1 MSKYDSI
8 EQIILAT
15 AEMVRPP
22 ERLSVDQAAEK
33 YVYVNYPG
41 AYVGYYNNNSTP
53 YLREPMSVLTSRD
66 YTSCVFVGPARAG
79 KTQMFLNWAGYSAV
93 CDPGDMMLV
102 QPSKDSARDFSMRDL
117 DRMIRYSPEVR
128 SRMIQKASADNTFDK
143 QFSSGMLLKLSWPS
157 INELS
162 GKTLGRGWLADYDR
176 MPTSVDG
183 EGTAFDLLKRRTQ
196 TFKRNGMTVVESS
209 PGSPVT
215 NAKWMSSTE
224 SPHEAPPAEG
234 ILALYN
240 RGDRRR
246 WYWPCPHCRTPFEPD
261 FHLLT
266 YPDTRDFGDA
276 AAQAV
281 MACPHCGGVIN
292 HHRDEKNGIPGKNEL
307 NMQGRWLKDRQRW
320 DVERNILLGG
330 VKSDD
335 TASFWLKGVAA
346 AFNTWEKLVLEYLKA
361 NDEYER
367 TGNEEALKVTINTGQ
382 GLPYITKNQDNG
394 RLPEEI
400 KNRARNLGERVV
412 PRGVRFLVACVD
424 VQKNRF
430 EVQVMGFGVG
440 GDIWIIDRFSIRKSE
455 RKDADGDPYPVSPGS
470 YAEDWHLLVDRV
482 LMKTYRL
489 QDDTDRQMRIKMVA
503 CDSGGQEGVTANAY
517 TFYRYLRENNE
528 GNLDQTLFRRFK
540 LIKGSD
546 RRGAPR
552 VQISYP
558 DSQRKDRHADARGE
572 IPVLLLNSD
581 ILKDQL
587 NKMLDR
593 SDPNGGQVNFPNWLP
608 DEFYA
613 ELTVETRN
621 EKGHWENPKKLRNES
636 WDLLAYAIAL
646 SVTSEIA
653 IEKIDWDD
661 PPTWARDW
669 DENDLVFD
677 PNSTTRY
684 TAQQT
689 VAYDLSQLA
698 SELA

>member
-1 MSKYDSI
+1 MAKYSSI
-8 EQIILAT
+8 EQMILAT
-15 AEMVRPP
+15 AAMVQPP
-22 ERLSVDQAAEK
+22 ERLTVDQAAGK

-41 AYVGYYNNNSTP
+41 AYVGYYSNDSTP
-53 YLREPMSVLTSRD
+53 YLVEPQNVLTSRD

-117 DRMIRYSPEVR
+117 DRMIRYSPEIR

-176 MPTSVDG
+176 MPSSVDG
-183 EGTAFDLLKRRTQ
+183 EGSAFDLLKRRTQ

-209 PGSPVT
+209 PGFPVT
-215 NAKWMSSTE
+215 NAKWIAG

-246 WYWPCPHCRTPFEPD
+246 WYWPCPHCHTAFEPD
-261 FHLLT
+261 FHLLN
-266 YPDTRDFGDA
+266 YPNTRDFGDA

-281 MACPHCGGVIN
+281 MACPHCGGIIS
-292 HHRDEKNGIPGKNEL
+292 HHFDEKTGTPGKREL
-307 NMQGRWLKDRQRW
+307 NLAGRWLRDRQRW
-320 DVERNILLGG
+320 DVEANMVLGG
-330 VKSDD
+330 IRSDD

-382 GLPYITKNQDNG
+382 GHPYISKTQDAG

-400 KNRARNLGERVV
+400 KSRARNFGEKVV
-412 PRGVRFLVACVD
+412 PQGVRFLAATVD
-424 VQKNRF
+424 VQKNKF
-430 EVQVMGFGVG
+430 VVQVHGFGVG
-440 GDIWIIDRFSIRKSE
+440 KDIWLIDRFDIRKSK
-455 RKDADGDPYPVSPGS
+455 RKDKDGDLWPVSPGS
-470 YAEDWHLLVDRV
+470 YAEDWHLLIEGVIN
-482 LMKTYRL
+482 KTYPL
-489 QDDTDRQMRIKMVA
+489 QDDSGRHMRIKIVGN
-503 CDSGGQEGVTANAY
+503 DSGGQEGVTANAY
-517 TFYRYLRENNE
+517 DFYRYLRNNDDPD
-528 GNLDQTLFRRFK
+528 LDPNLFRRYW
-540 LIKGSD
+540 LLKGD
-546 RRGAPR
+546 PRRGAPR
-552 VQISYP
+552 MQLSYP
-558 DSQRKDRHADARGE
+558 DSARKDRHADARGE
-572 IPVLLLNSD
+572 IPVWLVHSD
-581 ILKDQL
+581 VVKDML

-593 SDPNGGQVNFPNWLP
+593 EDPKGGQVNFPNWLP
-608 DEFYA
+608 DEFYS

-621 EKGHWENPKKLRNES
+621 EKGHWENPKRLRNES

-646 SVTSEIA
+646 SLTPA
-653 IEKIDWDD
+653 IGLETMDWDN
-661 PPTWARDW
+661 PPAWARDW

-677 PNSTTRY
+677 PNSTNSY
-684 TAQQT
+684 TAQQI
-689 VAYDLSQLA
+689 VSHDLSHLA